1 MLCKLKLFFCKYKHW
16 ILSLFVSGLL
26 VAVLIALLMPRPPR
40 SRDFYQEPK
49 DIAIQYMNA
58 SMDPAFADMVSLFP
72 EWVLDVLFAEQSATD
87 WANTMDNL
95 TLQTNQRME
104 ELYDYWSI
112 RYEIGTE
119 QELSGSTLEEHNA
132 AYFEAYGKE
141 ITAAKVFPVQVI
153 LNLNGTDKS
162 FPLMLHLVMIDGKWS
177 VDPARS
183 GTVIEIMLPYAG

>member
-16 ILSLFVSGLL
+16 ILGLFVSGLL

-183 GTVIEIMLPYAG
+183 GTVIEIMLPYAS

>member
-16 ILSLFVSGLL
+16 ILGLFVSGLL

-87 WANTMDNL
+87 WANTMDNI

-119 QELSGSTLEEHNA
+119 QELSGSTLEEYNT

-183 GTVIEIMLPYAG
+183 GTVIEIILPYAS

>member
-1 MLCKLKLFFCKYKHW
+1 MLCKLKFFFCKYKYW
-16 ILSLFVSGLL
+16 ILGLCVSGLL

-104 ELYDYWSI
+104 ALYDYWSI

-119 QELSGSTLEEHNA
+119 QDLSGSTLEEQNA

-153 LNLNGTDKS
+153 LNLNGIDKS

-183 GTVIEIMLPYAG
+183 GTVIEIMLPYAS

>member
-1 MLCKLKLFFCKYKHW
+1 MLCKLNLFFCKYKHW
-16 ILSLFVSGLL
+16 ILGLFVSGLL

-183 GTVIEIMLPYAG
+183 GTVIEIILPYAS